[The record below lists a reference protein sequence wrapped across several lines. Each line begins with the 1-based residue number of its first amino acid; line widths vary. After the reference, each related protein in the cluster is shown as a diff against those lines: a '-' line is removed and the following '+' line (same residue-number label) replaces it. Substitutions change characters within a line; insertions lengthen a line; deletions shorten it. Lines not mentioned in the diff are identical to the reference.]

1 MGFITSEIEYSH
13 LVADVDSNNCVQD
26 FKGTTWYPD
35 GMSVEDIYKQVIKEH
50 PEHVIIFSSF
60 KLDGYFVSHLIY
72 IG

>member
-13 LVADVDSNNCVQD
+13 LVADVNYCIQK

-35 GMSVEDIYKQVIKEH
+35 EMSVEDIYKQVVKEH
-50 PEHVIIFSSF
+50 PKHEIMFQSF
-60 KLDGYFVSHLIY
+60 KLDNIYVSHLIY